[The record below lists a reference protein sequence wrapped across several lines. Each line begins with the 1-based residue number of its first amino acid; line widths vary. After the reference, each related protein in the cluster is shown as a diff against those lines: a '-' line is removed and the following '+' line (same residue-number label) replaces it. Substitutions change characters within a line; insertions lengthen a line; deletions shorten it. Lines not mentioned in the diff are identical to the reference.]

1 MIYFISL
8 NYLANEPIPCSIE
21 SSKFI
26 LVIIERKGENMNLL
40 ARTKQPIWARIVFKP
55 IILKRVV
62 FPLPFGP
69 ISKFRLHKLH
79 E

>member
-1 MIYFISL
+1 
-8 NYLANEPIPCSIE
+8 
-21 SSKFI
+21 
-26 LVIIERKGENMNLL
+26 MNLF

-55 IILKRVV
+55 IVLRRVV